1 MEKLPY
7 YYRWVADQRYK
18 PADEHAV
25 NQREIKAVGVCVF
38 NFQNE
43 KSTVLQDLQNYVDQ
57 MHKLVTEK
65 ITFPTQGSMRT

>member
-25 NQREIKAVGVCVF
+25 NQREIKAVGFC
-38 NFQNE
+38 
-43 KSTVLQDLQNYVDQ
+43 VLQDLQNYVDQ

-65 ITFPTQGSMRT
+65 ITFPAQGSMRT